1 MKLISKDGEKAQ
13 CHEKVALVFAII
25 KNRDTDF
32 SLKISH
38 PIKSLITSEVF
49 IPSSIHNEDYSWYV
63 KMRCSLD

>member
-32 SLKISH
+32 S
-38 PIKSLITSEVF
+38 
-49 IPSSIHNEDYSWYV
+49 
-63 KMRCSLD
+63 